1 VNKLV
6 FFIALLS
13 IFGSAHAAGGLD
25 ADAQSRRDFLARQAT
40 RLAAGDT
47 NAVIA
52 TTASMQVNGNLVIAR
67 ICENESDRQI
77 LALWSHT
84 LLVQENYAPLAQHL
98 VQLALGEDGKSDA
111 TARFN
116 DNGDNYRNAR
126 TLGCYIAA
134 LDRALQDTDD
144 ATTRSEALLQQTA
157 TAAGISDTD
166 DTPPA
171 ADAPAKAHWAYHQ
184 LAPAR
189 RATAPA
195 TRLRTL
201 ALPPAAAAA
210 AVAAFDSGYTPAP

>member
-1 VNKLV
+1 MNKLV

-84 LLVQENYAPLAQHL
+84 LLAQNNTAPLAQHL
-98 VQLALGEDGKSDA
+98 AQLARGEDGKGDA
-111 TARFN
+111 SARFN
-116 DNGDNYRNAR
+116 DSSNDYRNAR
-126 TLGCYIAA
+126 TLGCYTAA
-134 LDRALQDTDD
+134 LNHALQNTDD
-144 ATTRSEALLQQTA
+144 AVARSEALLAPSTQ
-157 TAAGISDTD
+157 
-166 DTPPA
+166 A
-171 ADAPAKAHWAYHQ
+171 ADHSDI
-184 LAPAR
+184 
-189 RATAPA
+189 A
-195 TRLRTL
+195 TRLR
-201 ALPPAAAAA
+201 AFASPPDATATAI
-210 AVAAFDSGYTPAP
+210 AAFEQGWQADNAAQP